1 MLIDPKRSEQAS
13 KDNLSLTENSC
24 PRKSKPWLGQ
34 RNLLLGMGGVGVL
47 LLGGSVAYGHYFV
60 QTQIAPLVENG
71 LADFIN
77 RPVKIGA
84 VQAVS
89 LHHIRFGQ
97 TEFLPTTNDPDR
109 ASLEALEIYFNPL
122 QWLLSRKLNIK
133 VTAIQPKAY
142 LEQGKTGNWLLTP
155 IDKIDPDRPI
165 LLDRLD
171 LEKAQ
176 VTVKARNAQ
185 GKFKTPVAIYL
196 DQTKI
201 EAQNQ
206 GQQIGF
212 QLQGNLGKGSQFKLN
227 GSHDRAAIATN
238 LSVQG
243 HNLVIND
250 INNLLTLP
258 IALNQGNLDSN
269 LDIQVRQERL
279 TSLQGIA
286 NLRGVTT
293 NLTVLP
299 QPLKN
304 IQGILRFKGTKIGF
318 DGLKA
323 DLGTIA
329 TQTGG
334 YVDFEKNYNLTV
346 TTKPIAIAQV
356 IKTFALPQPQ
366 IALDGSIESQIR
378 IKGVLSHPQITASI
392 QNAGKSLI
400 KVDKFNLKSIKTDL
414 ILNDS
419 HITVSQINAIP
430 KEGGS
435 VTGKGIITG
444 KVQPTGKVA
453 LKDFQFNL
461 QGSQLPIK
469 AIAPDYS
476 ANLPKFAVSGQT
488 QISGQWEKPQSVKA
502 IANLAI
508 PIANG
513 MVRTQDLTYQGGN
526 WHGEVQVSGVNL
538 ARLSLPV
545 QPRFRQGS
553 LSGDFSVQGK
563 NHDLNQLQILGQ
575 ATLAIAG
582 GIIRAKQ
589 FSLIQKQWQANLVTD
604 NLNLRRILPRF
615 ASNNITGQAL
625 LTGSLLKPLD
635 QLQGKGQITVHLPQG
650 QVQATQVSFDSQ
662 RFQAT
667 LSPQSVALN
676 SFNPKLRG
684 NLDGKIKIQGNLAKW
699 QPHNL
704 QAEGKIKLSQGLPG
718 LERPLK
724 STFQWQDDR
733 LILTEVTAKNLIA
746 RGSAIASL
754 DALFRSDLSANLIQ
768 AVDLEVGVKN
778 LALERLFQASPTKKV
793 AQTGKLDFDG
803 KIRGSLQNP
812 DIQGNLALRDLEIN
826 QIAFDPYLQ
835 GKIDKSIAKGL
846 TLELLGKNDQL
857 NLFLDPQFKPVSFSF
872 KRKEMQV
879 TGDRGAA
886 LRDREQNL
894 LFVTAQQLPLA
905 LVKEVAIQSSLITP
919 NTDSVKHLTP
929 LTGDLSGN
937 FRINLSDSS
946 ILGVKVVVDQPRYG
960 TLNGDR
966 ILGNLAY
973 SQGVLTVSNSQ
984 LSLKNQN
991 YPFQGKVSFNSHNP
1005 RFQGEIG
1012 LPESNVEDI
1021 LQTLQ
1026 IFRLDDLKRGLNFP
1040 VYSKAADLYDETNPS
1055 QALAEVGLPQS
1066 SIHKQ
1071 LSYLSE
1077 INAQLKQQRQQRAEN
1092 SPLPDLD
1099 SLRGQLSGKIA
1110 VQGEIGGKIETAFNF
1125 TGKDWR
1131 WANLQIDNL
1140 QLQGNWQNGILTLEP
1155 LRLQTGKSL
1164 FVLTGKV
1171 GEEGQI
1177 GELQLANI
1185 PLKPLASLISNP
1197 QGLDLDGSLNAT
1209 ISLGGN
1215 RRNPQAKGNLQI
1227 ENVTLNQTQLQATA
1241 GNFAYQKGRFDF
1253 AINSVLYSKTEPI
1266 ILEGSIPYVFPFAS
1280 LEPDSDRFNL
1290 SFRAKNEALS
1300 LIALAT
1306 QGELSWINGK
1316 GLVQLDI
1323 FGRIDPQTQI
1333 LRGIQGEGNVSLE
1346 NATIAAQVLPDD
1358 PLTQVNGNLHLDLNQ
1373 LDIRS
1378 FTGQLGGGNLAI
1390 AGSLPLLK
1398 PLAQTNP
1405 LTITFENSAFKLK
1418 ELYQGGLKGNIQIT
1432 GSVVEPDIGGN
1443 LDLFKGKILLG
1454 EALPNLENT
1463 GELNQ
1468 TAEFKGLNLNL
1479 GEDIRIQR
1487 SPVLDFLAT
1496 GTVTLNGNMGQLLP
1510 EGTISLKSGQINLFA
1525 SQLRLAGGNENVA
1538 QFSPHRG
1545 LDPYLNLRLVSAATE
1560 TRRNSLNINPLS
1572 SEIDE
1577 PFSANS
1583 ESLQMIRIQ
1592 ALVQGYASQLTKS
1605 IQLTSS
1611 PRRSQREI
1619 IALLGGGFVNT
1630 LGQEDGAIGLANLAG
1645 SAVLGGVQGQ
1655 IGEALGLS
1663 QFRIFPTPLINDKER
1678 TTSTQLGVAAE
1689 AGVDLSNDLSFSI
1702 QKIVNTDRP
1711 PQWGLRYRLNE
1722 NMTIRGSSNFA
1733 DDSRGIVEYEQ
1744 RF

>member
-13 KDNLSLTENSC
+13 QDNLSLTENSC

-47 LLGGSVAYGHYFV
+47 LFGGGITYGHYFV
-60 QTQIAPLVENG
+60 QTQIAPLVENR

-84 VQAVS
+84 VQGVS

-97 TEFLPTTNDPDR
+97 TEFLSTTNDRDR
-109 ASLEALEIYFNPL
+109 ASLEALEISFNPL
-122 QWLLSRKLNIK
+122 QWLLSRKLNLN

-155 IDKIDPDRPI
+155 IDKIDPNHPI
-165 LLDRLD
+165 QLDRLN

-176 VTVKARNAQ
+176 VTVRARNPQ
-185 GKFKTPVAIYL
+185 GNFKNPVSVYL
-196 DQTKI
+196 DQAKLK
-201 EAQNQ
+201 AQNQ
-206 GQQIGF
+206 GKQIGF
-212 QLQGNLGKGSQFKLN
+212 QLQGNLGKGSQFKLK
-227 GSHDRAAIATN
+227 GSHDQSAIATN

-243 HNLVIND
+243 HNLAIND

-286 NLRGVTT
+286 TLRGVTT
-293 NLTVLP
+293 NVAVLP
-299 QPLKN
+299 QPLRN

-318 DGLKA
+318 DGIKA
-323 DLGTIA
+323 DLGSIA

-334 YVDFEKNYNLTV
+334 YVDFQKNYNLTV

-356 IKTFALPQPQ
+356 IKTFALPKTQ
-366 IALDGSIESQIR
+366 IALDGNIESKIR
-378 IKGVLSHPQITASI
+378 IQGALSRPQITASI
-392 QNAGKSLI
+392 QNAGKNLI
-400 KVDKFNLKSIKTDL
+400 QVDKFNLKSIKTDL

-419 HITVSQINAIP
+419 SITVSQINAIP
-430 KEGGS
+430 QEGGS

-444 KVQPTGKVA
+444 KVQPTGKVV
-453 LKDFQFNL
+453 LKDFQFDL

-469 AIAPDYS
+469 AIAPDYH
-476 ANLPKFAVSGQT
+476 ANLPTVAVSGQT
-488 QISGQWEKPQSVKA
+488 KISGQWEKPQSVKA
-502 IANLAI
+502 IANLEI

-513 MVRTQDLTYQGGN
+513 TVRTQDLTYQSGN
-526 WHGEVQVSGVNL
+526 WQGKVQVSGVNL

-545 QPRFRQGS
+545 QPQFRQGT
-553 LSGDFSVQGK
+553 LSGDFTVQGK

-575 ATLAIAG
+575 ATLASAG
-582 GIIRAKQ
+582 GMIRAKQ
-589 FSLIQKQWQANLVTD
+589 FSFSQKQWQAHLVTD
-604 NLNLRRILPRF
+604 NLNLRRIVPRF
-615 ASNNITGQAL
+615 ASSNLTGQAL
-625 LTGSLLKPLD
+625 LTGSLEKPLD

-650 QVQATQVSFDSQ
+650 QIQATQVSFDSQ
-662 RFQAT
+662 HFQAI
-667 LSPQSVALN
+667 LSPESVALN
-676 SFNPKLRG
+676 SFSSNLRG
-684 NLDGKIKIQGNLAKW
+684 DLDGKIKIQGNLAQW

-704 QAEGKIKLSQGLPG
+704 QAQGKIKLSQGLPG
-718 LERPLK
+718 LERPLA
-724 STFQWQDDR
+724 TRFQWQDDR
-733 LILTEVTAKNLIA
+733 LILKEVTAKNLIA

-754 DALFRSDLSANLIQ
+754 DSLLDADLSANLIQ
-768 AVDLEVGVKN
+768 AVDLEVKVKN
-778 LALERLFQASPTKKV
+778 LAIARLFQAVSPQKIT
-793 AQTGKLDFDG
+793 QTGKVDFDG
-803 KIRGSLQNP
+803 KVRGSLKNP
-812 DIQGNLALRDLEIN
+812 DIQGNLALQDLTIN

-846 TLELLGKNDQL
+846 TLELRGKNDQL
-857 NLFLDPQFKPVSFSF
+857 NLSLDPQFKPVSFNF
-872 KRKEMQV
+872 QRKEMQV
-879 TGDRGAA
+879 TG
-886 LRDREQNL
+886 DREQNL
-894 LFVTAQQLPLA
+894 LFVTAQQFPLA
-905 LVKEVAIQSSLITP
+905 LVKEIAIQSSLVTA
-919 NTDSVKHLTP
+919 NTDSIKHLTP

-937 FRINLSDSS
+937 FKVNLSDSS
-946 ILGVKVVVDQPRYG
+946 ILGVKVVIDNPHYG
-960 TLNGDR
+960 TLGGDR

-991 YPFQGKVSFNSHNP
+991 YPFQGKVSFNGQNP
-1005 RFQGEIG
+1005 RFQGELA
-1012 LPESNVEDI
+1012 LPESNVEEI

-1026 IFRLDDLKRGLNFP
+1026 IFRLDDLKRGLNLP
-1040 VYSKAADLYDETNPS
+1040 VYQKAADLYGTKTKENE
-1055 QALAEVGLPQS
+1055 ALAEVGLPQS
-1066 SIHKQ
+1066 SIHRQ

-1099 SLRGQLSGKIA
+1099 SLRGQVAGKIA
-1110 VQGEIGGKIETAFNF
+1110 FQGEIGGKIETAFNF
-1125 TGKDWR
+1125 IGKDWR
-1131 WANLQIDNL
+1131 WANLQIENL

-1171 GEEGQI
+1171 GEESQI

-1185 PLKPLASLISNP
+1185 PLKPLASLITSL

-1209 ISLGGN
+1209 ISLAGN
-1215 RRNPQAKGNLQI
+1215 RSDPQAKGNLQI
-1227 ENVTLNQTQLQATA
+1227 ENVTVNQTQLQATA
-1241 GNFAYQKGRFDF
+1241 GNFAYQEGRFNF
-1253 AINSVLYSKTEPI
+1253 AINSILQQKTEPL

-1290 SFRAKNEALS
+1290 SFKAKNEALS

-1306 QGELSWINGK
+1306 KGELRWLNGK
-1316 GLVQLDI
+1316 GLVQLDV

-1333 LRGIQGEGNVSLE
+1333 LRGIQGEGNISLE
-1346 NATIAAQVLPDD
+1346 NATIAAQILPDA

-1373 LDIRS
+1373 LDVAW
-1378 FTGQLGGGNLAI
+1378 TGQLGGGNLAI
-1390 AGSLPLLK
+1390 AGSLPLFK
-1398 PLAQTNP
+1398 AIAQANP

-1418 ELYQGGLKGNIQIT
+1418 ELYQGGIKGNIQIT

-1443 LDLFKGKILLG
+1443 LNLFKGKILLG
-1454 EALPNLENT
+1454 EALPNLEQT
-1463 GELNQ
+1463 GEINH

-1496 GTVTLNGNMGQLLP
+1496 GTVTLNGNTGQLLP

-1525 SQLRLAGGNENVA
+1525 SQLRLAGGNENIA

-1560 TRRNSLNINPLS
+1560 TNRNSLNASPLS
-1572 SEIDE
+1572 SEINE

-1592 ALVQGYASQLTKS
+1592 ALVQGYASQLTQS
-1605 IQLTSS
+1605 IQLSSS

-1630 LGQEDGAIGLANLAG
+1630 LGQEDSAIGLVNLAG

-1678 TTSTQLGVAAE
+1678 TTSNQLGVAAE
-1689 AGVDLSNDLSFSI
+1689 AGVDLSNDLSVSI

-1722 NMTIRGSSNFA
+1722 NTTIRGSSNFA

>member
-1 MLIDPKRSEQAS
+1 MLIDPSKSEQPS
-13 KDNLSLTENSC
+13 QDNLSLTENSC
-24 PRKSKPWLGQ
+24 SQKSKPWLGR
-34 RNLLLGMGGVGVL
+34 RNFFWGMGGVGL
-47 LLGGSVAYGHYFV
+47 MLLGGSIAYGHYFV
-60 QTQIAPLVENG
+60 QTQIAPLVENRLG
-71 LADFIN
+71 DLIN

-84 VQAVS
+84 VQGVS

-97 TEFLPTTNDPDR
+97 TEFLPTTNDRDR
-109 ASLEALEIYFNPL
+109 ASLDALEISFNPL
-122 QWLLSRKLNIK
+122 QWLLSRKLNLS

-142 LEQGKTGNWLLTP
+142 LEQGKTGNWLPTP
-155 IDKIDPDRPI
+155 IDKIDPNHPI
-165 LLDRLD
+165 QLDRLN

-176 VTVKARNAQ
+176 VTVRARNIQ
-185 GKFKTPVAIYL
+185 GNFKNPVSVYL
-196 DQTKI
+196 DHAKI
-201 EAQNQ
+201 QAQND

-212 QLQGNLGKGSQFKLN
+212 QLQGNLGKGSQFKLK
-227 GSHDRAAIATN
+227 GSHDQAAIATN

-243 HNLVIND
+243 HNLAIND

-286 NLRGVTT
+286 TLRGVTT
-293 NLTVLP
+293 NVAVLP
-299 QPLKN
+299 QPLRN

-323 DLGTIA
+323 DLGSIA

-334 YVDFEKNYNLTV
+334 YVDFQKNYNLTV

-356 IKTFALPQPQ
+356 IKTFALPKPQ
-366 IALDGSIESQIR
+366 IALDGNIESKIR
-378 IKGVLSHPQITASI
+378 IQGALSRPQITASI
-392 QNAGKSLI
+392 QNAGKNLI
-400 KVDKFNLKSIKTDL
+400 QVEKFNLKSIKTDL

-419 HITVSQINAIP
+419 SITVSQINAIP
-430 KEGGS
+430 QEGGS

-453 LKDFQFNL
+453 LKDFQFDL
-461 QGSQLPIK
+461 QSSQLPIK
-469 AIAPDYS
+469 AIAPDYH
-476 ANLPKFAVSGQT
+476 ANLPKFAVSGQS
-488 QISGQWEKPQSVKA
+488 QISGQWGQAQSVKA
-502 IANLAI
+502 IANLVI

-513 MVRTQDLTYQGGN
+513 TVRTQDLTYQSGN
-526 WHGEVQVSGVNL
+526 WRGEVQVSGVNL

-545 QPRFRQGS
+545 QPQFRQGS
-553 LSGDFSVQGK
+553 LSGDFTVQGK

-575 ATLAIAG
+575 ATLASAG

-589 FSLIQKQWQANLVTD
+589 FVLSQKQWQAHLVTD
-604 NLNLRRILPRF
+604 NLNLRRIVPRF
-615 ASNNITGQAL
+615 ASSSLTGQAR

-650 QVQATQVSFDSQ
+650 QIRATQVSFDSQ
-662 RFQAT
+662 HFQAT

-684 NLDGKIKIQGNLAKW
+684 NLDGKIKIKGNLAQW

-704 QAEGKIKLSQGLPG
+704 QAQGNISLSQGLPL

-724 STFQWQDDR
+724 TSFQWQNDR
-733 LILTEVTAKNLIA
+733 LILEQVTAKNLTA
-746 RGSAIASL
+746 KGVAIASL
-754 DALFRSDLSANLIQ
+754 DALFRSDLSENLIQ
-768 AVDLEVGVKN
+768 AIDLEVGVKN
-778 LALERLFQASPTKKV
+778 LALERLFQASSTKKV
-793 AQTGKLDFDG
+793 AQTGRVDFEG
-803 KIRGSLQNP
+803 KIRGSLKNP
-812 DIQGNLALRDLEIN
+812 DIQGNLALQDLTIN
-826 QIAFDPYLQ
+826 QIAFDSYLQ
-835 GKIDKSIAKGL
+835 GKIDKTVAKGL

-857 NLFLDPQFKPVSFSF
+857 NLSLDPQFKPVSFNF
-872 KRKEMQV
+872 QRKEMQV
-879 TGDRGAA
+879 TG
-886 LRDREQNL
+886 DREQNL
-894 LFVTAQQLPLA
+894 LFVTAQQFPLA
-905 LVKEVAIQSSLITP
+905 LVKEVAIQSSLITA
-919 NTDSVKHLTP
+919 NTDSVKHLTN

-946 ILGVKVVVDQPRYG
+946 VLGVKVVIDKPRYG

-966 ILGNLAY
+966 LFGSLAY
-973 SQGVLTVSNSQ
+973 SQGVLTVSSSQ

-991 YPFQGKVSFNSHNP
+991 YPFQGKVSFNSQKP
-1005 RFQGEIG
+1005 RFQGEIA
-1012 LPESNVEDI
+1012 LPESNIEEI

-1026 IFRLDDLKRGLNFP
+1026 IFRLDDLKRGLKLP
-1040 VYSKAADLYDETNPS
+1040 VYSKATDLYDKMNPT

-1077 INAQLKQQRQQRAEN
+1077 INAQLKQQRQKRAEN

-1110 VQGEIGGKIETAFNF
+1110 VQGEIGGNIETAFNF
-1125 TGKDWR
+1125 LGKDWR

-1171 GEEGQI
+1171 GEKSQI

-1185 PLKPLASLISNP
+1185 PLKPLASLITNP
-1197 QGLDLDGSLNAT
+1197 QGLDLEGSLNAT
-1209 ISLGGN
+1209 ISLAGN
-1215 RRNPQAKGNLQI
+1215 RSNPQAKGNLQI
-1227 ENVTLNQTQLQATA
+1227 ENVTVNQTQLQATA
-1241 GNFAYQKGRFDF
+1241 GNFAYKEGRFNF
-1253 AINSVLYSKTEPI
+1253 AINSILQQKTEPL

-1280 LEPDSDRFNL
+1280 LKPDSDRFNL
-1290 SFRAKNEALS
+1290 SFKAKNEALS

-1306 QGELSWINGK
+1306 KGELRWLNGK
-1316 GLVQLDI
+1316 GLVQLDV

-1333 LRGIQGEGNVSLE
+1333 LRGIQGEGNISLE
-1346 NATIAAQVLPDD
+1346 NATIAAQILPDA

-1373 LDIRS
+1373 LDVS
-1378 FTGQLGGGNLAI
+1378 WTGQLDGGNLAI
-1390 AGSLPLLK
+1390 VGSLPLFK
-1398 PLAQTNP
+1398 VIAQANP

-1418 ELYQGGLKGNIQIT
+1418 ELYQGGIKGNIQIT

-1454 EALPNLENT
+1454 EALPNLEHT
-1463 GELNQ
+1463 GEINH

-1496 GTVTLNGNMGQLLP
+1496 GTVTLNGNTGQLLP

-1525 SQLRLAGGNENVA
+1525 SQLRLAGGNENIA

-1560 TRRNSLNINPLS
+1560 TNRNSLNASPLS
-1572 SEIDE
+1572 SEINE

-1605 IQLTSS
+1605 IQLSSS

-1630 LGQEDGAIGLANLAG
+1630 LGQEDSAIGLANLAG

-1655 IGEALGLS
+1655 IGETLGLS

-1678 TTSTQLGVAAE
+1678 TTSNQLGVAAE
-1689 AGVDLSNDLSFSI
+1689 AGVDLSNDLSVSI

-1722 NMTIRGSSNFA
+1722 NTTIRGSSNFA

>member
-1 MLIDPKRSEQAS
+1 MLIDPKKSEQPS
-13 KDNLSLTENSC
+13 KDNLSLTENSLLQQ
-24 PRKSKPWLGQ
+24 SKPWLGR
-34 RNLLLGMGGVGVL
+34 RNFFWGMGGVGLL
-47 LLGGSVAYGHYFV
+47 LLGGSIAYGHYFV
-60 QTQIAPLVENG
+60 QTQIAPLVENRLG
-71 LADFIN
+71 DLIN

-97 TEFLPTTNDPDR
+97 TEFLPTTNDRDR
-109 ASLEALEIYFNPL
+109 ASLKALEISFNPL
-122 QWLLSRKLNIK
+122 QWLLSRKLNLN

-142 LEQGKTGNWLLTP
+142 LEQGKTGNWLPTP
-155 IDKIDPDRPI
+155 IDKIDPNHPI
-165 LLDRLD
+165 QLDRLN

-176 VTVKARNAQ
+176 VTVRARNPQ
-185 GKFKTPVAIYL
+185 GNFKNPVSVYL
-196 DQTKI
+196 DHAKI
-201 EAQNQ
+201 QAQNQ

-212 QLQGNLGKGSQFKLN
+212 QLQGNLGKGSQFKLK
-227 GSHDRAAIATN
+227 GSHDPTAIATN

-243 HNLVIND
+243 HNLAIND

-269 LDIQVRQERL
+269 LDIQVRQQRL

-293 NLTVLP
+293 SLAVLP
-299 QPLKN
+299 QPLRN
-304 IQGILRFKGTKIGF
+304 IGGILRFKGTKIDF
-318 DGLKA
+318 DGIKA
-323 DLGTIA
+323 DLGAITSE
-329 TQTGG
+329 TGG
-334 YVDFEKNYNLTV
+334 YVDFRKNYNLTV

-356 IKTFALPQPQ
+356 IKTFALPKPQ
-366 IALDGSIESQIR
+366 IALDGSIESKIR
-378 IKGVLSHPQITASI
+378 IQGALSHPQITASI
-392 QNAGKSLI
+392 QNAGKNLI
-400 KVDKFNLKSIKTDL
+400 QVDKFNLKSIKTDL

-419 HITVSQINAIP
+419 NITVAQINAIP
-430 KEGGS
+430 TEGGS
-435 VTGKGIITG
+435 ITGKGIIAG

-453 LKDFQFNL
+453 LKDFQFEL

-469 AIAPDYS
+469 AIAPDYQ

-488 QISGQWEKPQSVKA
+488 KISGQWEKPQSVKA
-502 IANLAI
+502 IANLEI

-513 MVRTQDLTYQGGN
+513 TIRTQNLTYQNGN
-526 WHGEVQVSGVNL
+526 WQGKVQVSGVNL

-545 QPRFRQGS
+545 QPQLRQGS
-553 LSGDFSVQGK
+553 LSGDFTVQGK
-563 NHDLNQLQILGQ
+563 NHDFNQLQILGQ
-575 ATLAIAG
+575 ATLASAG

-589 FSLIQKQWQANLVTD
+589 FSLMQKQWQANLVTD
-604 NLNLRRILPRF
+604 HLNLRRILPRF
-615 ASNNITGQAL
+615 ASSSLTGQAL
-625 LTGSLLKPLD
+625 LTGSLEKPLD

-650 QVQATQVSFDSQ
+650 QIRATQVSFDSQ
-662 RFQAT
+662 GFQAI

-676 SFNPKLRG
+676 SFNSNLQG
-684 NLDGKIKIQGNLAKW
+684 NLDGKIKIQGNLAQW

-704 QAEGKIKLSQGLPG
+704 QAEGNIQLSQGLPG
-718 LERPLK
+718 LERPL
-724 STFQWQDDR
+724 STRFQWQDDR
-733 LILTEVTAKNLIA
+733 LILAEVTAKNLIA

-754 DALFRSDLSANLIQ
+754 DSLLDSDLSANLIQ
-768 AVDLEVGVKN
+768 AVDLEVKVKN
-778 LALERLFQASPTKKV
+778 LALARLFQAVSPQKIT
-793 AQTGKLDFDG
+793 QTGKVNFDG
-803 KIRGSLQNP
+803 KVRGSLKNP
-812 DIQGNLALRDLEIN
+812 DIQGNLALQDLTIN

-835 GKIDKSIAKGL
+835 GKIDKTVAKGL
-846 TLELLGKNDQL
+846 TLELLGKNDHL
-857 NLFLDPQFKPVSFSF
+857 NLSLDPQFKPVSFNF
-872 KRKEMQV
+872 QRKEMRV

-894 LFVTAQQLPLA
+894 LFVTAQQFPLA
-905 LVKEVAIQSSLITP
+905 LVKEVAIQSSLVTA

-937 FRINLSDSS
+937 FRVNLSDSS
-946 ILGVKVVVDQPRYG
+946 ILGVKVVIDKPRYG
-960 TLNGDR
+960 TLSGDR
-966 ILGNLAY
+966 LFGSLAY
-973 SQGVLTVSNSQ
+973 NQGVLTVSNSQ

-991 YPFQGKVSFNSHNP
+991 YPFQGKVSFNGQNP

-1012 LPESNVEDI
+1012 LPESNIEEI

-1026 IFRLDDLKRGLNFP
+1026 IFRLDDLERGLKLP
-1040 VYSKAADLYDETNPS
+1040 VYSKAADLYDKMNPT
-1055 QALAEVGLPQS
+1055 QALAEAGLSQS

-1077 INAQLKQQRQQRAEN
+1077 INAQLKEQRQQRAEN

-1171 GEEGQI
+1171 GEKSQI

-1185 PLKPLASLISNP
+1185 PLKPLASLITNP
-1197 QGLDLDGSLNAT
+1197 QGLNLDGSLNAA
-1209 ISLGGN
+1209 IFLAGN
-1215 RRNPQAKGNLQI
+1215 RSNPQAKGNLQI
-1227 ENVTLNQTQLQATA
+1227 ENVTVNQTQLQATA

-1253 AINSVLYSKTEPI
+1253 AINSILYSQTEPL
-1266 ILEGSIPYVFPFAS
+1266 ILEGSIPYVFPFAT
-1280 LEPDSDRFNL
+1280 LKPDSDRFNL
-1290 SFRAKNEALS
+1290 SFRAKNEALR

-1306 QGELSWINGK
+1306 KGELRWLNGK
-1316 GLVQLDI
+1316 GLVQLDV

-1333 LRGIQGEGNVSLE
+1333 LRAIQGEGNISLE
-1346 NATIAAQVLPDD
+1346 NATIAAQILPSA
-1358 PLTQVNGNLHLDLNQ
+1358 PLTQVNGDLHLDLNQ
-1373 LDIRS
+1373 LDVAW
-1378 FTGQLGGGNLAI
+1378 TGQLGGGNLAI
-1390 AGSLPLLK
+1390 AGSLPLFK
-1398 PLAQTNP
+1398 PIAQANP

-1418 ELYQGGLKGNIQIT
+1418 ELYQGGIKGNIQIT

-1454 EALPNLENT
+1454 ETLPTSENT
-1463 GELNQ
+1463 GEINQ

-1496 GTVTLNGNMGQLLP
+1496 GTVTLNGNTGQLLP

-1538 QFSPHRG
+1538 QFTPHRG

-1560 TRRNSLNINPLS
+1560 TNRNSLNASPLF
-1572 SEIDE
+1572 SEINE
-1577 PFSANS
+1577 PFLANS

-1592 ALVQGYASQLTKS
+1592 ALVQGYASQLTQS
-1605 IQLTSS
+1605 IQLSSS

-1630 LGQEDGAIGLANLAG
+1630 LGQEDSAIGLVNLAG

-1678 TTSTQLGVAAE
+1678 TTSNQLGVAAE
-1689 AGVDLSNDLSFSI
+1689 AGVDLSNDLSVSI

-1722 NMTIRGSSNFA
+1722 NTTIRGSSNFA
-1733 DDSRGIVEYEQ
+1733 DDNRGIVEYEQ

>member
-1 MLIDPKRSEQAS
+1 MLIDPQKSEQPS
-13 KDNLSLTENSC
+13 KNHPVLTENSC
-24 PRKSKPWLGQ
+24 SPKSQSWLGR
-34 RNLLLGMGGVGVL
+34 RNLFWGMGGVGLL
-47 LLGGSVAYGHYFV
+47 LLGGSIAYGHYFV
-60 QTQIAPLVENG
+60 QTQIAPLVENRLG
-71 LADFIN
+71 DLIN

-89 LHHIRFGQ
+89 FHHIRFGQ
-97 TEFLPTTNDPDR
+97 TEFLPTSNDRDR
-109 ASLEALEIYFNPL
+109 ASLEALEISFNPL
-122 QWLLSRKLNIK
+122 QWLVSRKLNLN

-155 IDKIDPDRPI
+155 IDKIDPSHPI
-165 LLDRLD
+165 QLDRLN

-176 VTVKARNAQ
+176 LTVRARNPQ
-185 GKFKTPVAIYL
+185 GNFQNPVSVYL
-196 DQTKI
+196 DHAKI
-201 EAQNQ
+201 QAQNQ

-212 QLQGNLGKGSQFKLN
+212 QLQGNLGKGSQFKLK
-227 GSHDRAAIATN
+227 GSHDLAAIATN

-243 HNLVIND
+243 HNLAIND

-269 LDIQVRQERL
+269 LNIQVRQERL

-293 NLTVLP
+293 NLAVLP
-299 QPLKN
+299 QPLRN

-318 DGLKA
+318 DGIKA
-323 DLGTIA
+323 DLGAIA
-329 TQTGG
+329 TETGG
-334 YVDFEKNYNLTV
+334 YVDFQKNYNLTV
-346 TTKPIAIAQV
+346 NTKPIAIAKV
-356 IKTFALPQPQ
+356 IQTFALPKPQ
-366 IALDGSIESQIR
+366 IALNGNIESKIR
-378 IKGVLSHPQITASI
+378 IKGALSHPQITASI
-392 QNAGKSLI
+392 QNAGKNLI
-400 KVDKFNLKSIKTDL
+400 QIDKFNLKSIKTDL
-414 ILNDS
+414 ILNDTS
-419 HITVSQINAIP
+419 ITVSQIKAIP
-430 KEGGS
+430 QQGGN
-435 VTGKGIITG
+435 VTGQGLITG

-469 AIAPDYS
+469 AIAPDYQ
-476 ANLPKFAVSGQT
+476 ANLPTFAVSGQT
-488 QISGQWEKPQSVKA
+488 KISGQWGQAQSVKA

-513 MVRTQDLTYQGGN
+513 TVRTQDLTYQSGN
-526 WHGEVQVSGVNL
+526 WRGEVQVSGVNL
-538 ARLSLPV
+538 ASLSLPI

-553 LSGDFSVQGK
+553 LSGDFTVQGK
-563 NHDLNQLQILGQ
+563 NHDLSQLQILGQ
-575 ATLAIAG
+575 ATLASAG

-589 FSLIQKQWQANLVTD
+589 FSLIQKQWQANVITD
-604 NLNLRRILPRF
+604 HLNLRRILPRF
-615 ASNNITGQAL
+615 ASANITGQAR

-650 QVQATQVSFDSQ
+650 KIRATQVSFDSQ
-662 RFQAT
+662 HFQAI
-667 LSPQSVALN
+667 LSPESVALN
-676 SFNPKLRG
+676 SFSSNLRG
-684 NLDGKIKIQGNLAKW
+684 NLDGKIKIQGNLTRW

-704 QAEGKIKLSQGLPG
+704 QAKGSINLSQGLPL
-718 LERPLK
+718 LERPL
-724 STFQWQDDR
+724 TTRFQWQDDR
-733 LILTEVTAKNLIA
+733 LILEQVTAKNLTA
-746 RGSAIASL
+746 QGVAIASL
-754 DALFRSDLSANLIQ
+754 DSLLDADLSANLIQ
-768 AVDLEVGVKN
+768 AVDLEVKVKN
-778 LALERLFQASPTKKV
+778 LAIARLFQAVSPQKIT
-793 AQTGKLDFDG
+793 QTGKVDFDG
-803 KIRGSLQNP
+803 KIQGSLQNP
-812 DIQGNLALRDLEIN
+812 DIQGNLALRNLAIN

-835 GKIDKSIAKGL
+835 GKIDKTATKGL
-846 TLELLGKNDQL
+846 NVELLGENDQF
-857 NLFLDPQFKPVSFSF
+857 NLSLDPQFKPVSFNF
-872 KRKEMQV
+872 QRKKMQV
-879 TGDRGAA
+879 TGDRQ
-886 LRDREQNL
+886 QNL
-894 LFVTAQQLPLA
+894 LFVTAQQVPLT
-905 LVKEVAIQSSLITP
+905 LIKDVAIRSSFLTASSDP
-919 NTDSVKHLTP
+919 VKNLTK

-937 FRINLSDSS
+937 FRINLADSS
-946 ILGVKVVVDQPRYG
+946 ILGVKVVIDKPRYG
-960 TLNGDR
+960 TLSGDR
-966 ILGNLAY
+966 LLGNLDY
-973 SQGVLTVSNSQ
+973 NRGVLTVSNSQ

-991 YPFQGKVSFNSHNP
+991 YPFQGKVSFNGQNP
-1005 RFQGEIG
+1005 RFQGEIA
-1012 LPESNVEDI
+1012 LPKSNIEEI

-1026 IFRLDDLKRGLNFP
+1026 IFRLDDLKRGLNLP
-1040 VYSKAADLYDETNPS
+1040 VYNKAADLYDKTNPT
-1055 QALAEVGLPQS
+1055 QTLAEVGLSQS
-1066 SIHKQ
+1066 SIHTQ

-1092 SPLPDLD
+1092 SPIPDLD
-1099 SLRGQLSGKIA
+1099 SLRGQVAGKIA
-1110 VQGEIGGKIETAFNF
+1110 VQGEMGGKIETAFNF

-1155 LRLQTGKSL
+1155 LRLETGKSL

-1171 GEEGQI
+1171 GEESQI

-1185 PLKPLASLISNP
+1185 PLKPLTSLITNP
-1197 QGLDLDGSLNAT
+1197 QGLELDGLLNAT
-1209 ISLGGN
+1209 ISLAGN
-1215 RRNPQAKGNLQI
+1215 RSNPQAKGNLQI

-1241 GNFAYQKGRFDF
+1241 GNFAYQEGRFDF
-1253 AINSVLYSKTEPI
+1253 AINSILQQKTEPL

-1280 LEPDSDRFNL
+1280 VQPDSDRFNL
-1290 SFRAKNEALS
+1290 SFKAKNEALR

-1306 QGELSWINGK
+1306 KGELRWINGK
-1316 GLVQLDI
+1316 GLVQLDV

-1346 NATIAAQVLPDD
+1346 NATIAAQVLPNA

-1373 LDIRS
+1373 LDVS
-1378 FTGQLGGGNLAI
+1378 WTGQLDGGNVAI
-1390 AGSLPLLK
+1390 AGSLPLFK
-1398 PLAQTNP
+1398 PLTQTNP

-1418 ELYQGGLKGNIQIT
+1418 ELYQGGIKGNIQIT
-1432 GSVVEPDIGGN
+1432 GSVVEPDISGN

-1454 EALPNLENT
+1454 EALPTSENT
-1463 GELNQ
+1463 GELNH

-1496 GTVTLNGNMGQLLP
+1496 GTVTLNGNTGQLLP

-1525 SQLRLAGGNENVA
+1525 SQLRLGGGNENVA

-1560 TRRNSLNINPLS
+1560 TRRNSLNASPLS
-1572 SEIDE
+1572 SEINE

-1605 IQLTSS
+1605 IQLSSS

-1630 LGQEDGAIGLANLAG
+1630 LGQEDSAIGLANLAG

-1663 QFRIFPTPLINDKER
+1663 QFRIFPTPLINDQER
-1678 TTSTQLGVAAE
+1678 TTSNQLGVAAE

-1722 NMTIRGSSNFA
+1722 NTTIRGSSNFA

>member
-1 MLIDPKRSEQAS
+1 MLIDPQKSEQPLQ
-13 KDNLSLTENSC
+13 DNLSLTENPCSQ
-24 PRKSKPWLGQ
+24 KSKFWLGR
-34 RNLLLGMGGVGVL
+34 RNLFWGMGGVGL
-47 LLGGSVAYGHYFV
+47 LVLGGSIAYGHYFV
-60 QTQIAPLVENG
+60 QTQIAPLVEKG
-71 LADFIN
+71 LGDFIN
-77 RPVKIGA
+77 RPVKMGA
-84 VQAVS
+84 VQGVS
-89 LHHIRFGQ
+89 LYHIRFGQ
-97 TEFLPTTNDPDR
+97 TEFLPTTNDRDR
-109 ASLEALEIYFNPL
+109 VSLEALEVYFNPL
-122 QWLLSRKLNIK
+122 QWLLSQKLNIK
-133 VTAIQPKAY
+133 VTAIRPQVY

-155 IDKIDPDRPI
+155 IDKIDPNFPI
-165 LLDRLD
+165 QIDRLN

-176 VTVKARNAQ
+176 VTVKARNAK
-185 GKFKTPVAIYL
+185 GNFKTSVAVYL
-196 DQTKI
+196 DQAKI
-201 EAQNQ
+201 ESQNQ

-212 QLQGNLGKGSQFKLN
+212 QLQGNLGKSSQFKLN
-227 GSHDRAAIATN
+227 GFHDLAAIATN
-238 LSVQG
+238 LSIRG
-243 HNLVIND
+243 NNLGVNE
-250 INNLLTLP
+250 INNLIPLP

-286 NLRGVTT
+286 TLRGLTT
-293 NLTVLP
+293 NVAVLP
-299 QPLKN
+299 QPLRN

-323 DLGTIA
+323 DLGSIA

-334 YVDFEKNYNLTV
+334 YVDFQKNYNLTV

-356 IKTFALPQPQ
+356 IKTFALPKTQ
-366 IALDGSIESQIR
+366 IALDGNIESKIR
-378 IKGVLSHPQITASI
+378 IQGALSRPQITASI
-392 QNAGKSLI
+392 QNAGKNLI
-400 KVDKFNLKSIKTDL
+400 QVDKFNLKSIKTDL

-419 HITVSQINAIP
+419 SITVSQINAIP
-430 KEGGS
+430 QEGGS

-453 LKDFQFNL
+453 LKDFQFDL

-469 AIAPDYS
+469 AITPDYH
-476 ANLPKFAVSGQT
+476 ANLPTFAVSGQT
-488 QISGQWEKPQSVKA
+488 QISGQWGQTQSVKA
-502 IANLAI
+502 IANLVI

-513 MVRTQDLTYQGGN
+513 TVRTQDLTYQSGN
-526 WHGEVQVSGVNL
+526 WQGKVQVSGVNL
-538 ARLSLPV
+538 ASLSLPI
-545 QPRFRQGS
+545 QPRFRQGT
-553 LSGDFSVQGK
+553 LSGDFAVQGK

-575 ATLAIAG
+575 ATLASAG

-604 NLNLRRILPRF
+604 NLNLRRIVPRF
-615 ASNNITGQAL
+615 ASSSLTGQAL

-650 QVQATQVSFDSQ
+650 QIRATQVSFDSQ
-662 RFQAT
+662 HFQAI
-667 LSPQSVALN
+667 LSPESVALN
-676 SFNPKLRG
+676 SFSSNLRG
-684 NLDGKIKIQGNLAKW
+684 DLDGKIKIQGNLAQW

-704 QAEGKIKLSQGLPG
+704 QAQGKIKLSQGLPG
-718 LERPLK
+718 LERPL
-724 STFQWQDDR
+724 STRFQWKDDR
-733 LILTEVTAKNLIA
+733 LNLAEVTAKNLIA

-754 DALFRSDLSANLIQ
+754 DSLFRSDLSANLIQ
-768 AVDLEVGVKN
+768 AVDLEVNVKN
-778 LALERLFQASPTKKV
+778 LALERLFQPDPTKKV

-803 KIRGSLQNP
+803 KIQGSLQNP

-835 GKIDKSIAKGL
+835 GKIDKTVAKGL

-857 NLFLDPQFKPVSFSF
+857 NLSLDPQFKPISFSF

-879 TGDRGAA
+879 TGDRQ
-886 LRDREQNL
+886 QNI
-894 LFVTAQQLPLA
+894 LFVTAQQVPLA
-905 LVKEVAIQSSLITP
+905 LVKEVAIQSSLITV

-937 FRINLSDSS
+937 FRINLSNSS
-946 ILGVKVVVDQPRYG
+946 ILGVKVVIDQPRYG

-984 LSLKNQN
+984 LSLKNQI
-991 YPFQGKVSFNSHNP
+991 YPFQGKVSFNSQNP
-1005 RFQGEIG
+1005 RFQGELA
-1012 LPESNVEDI
+1012 LPTSNIEEI

-1026 IFRLDDLKRGLNFP
+1026 IFRLDDLKRGLNLP
-1040 VYSKAADLYDETNPS
+1040 VYQKAADLYDKIDQTKI
-1055 QALAEVGLPQS
+1055 LAEVGLPES
-1066 SIHKQ
+1066 SIHTQ

-1099 SLRGQLSGKIA
+1099 SLRGQLAGKIA

-1125 TGKDWR
+1125 IGKDWR

-1155 LRLQTGKSL
+1155 LRLETGKSL

-1171 GEEGQI
+1171 GEESQV

-1185 PLKPLASLISNP
+1185 PLKPLKNLITNP

-1209 ISLGGN
+1209 ISLAGN

-1227 ENVTLNQTQLQATA
+1227 ENVTLNQTQLQATK
-1241 GNFAYQKGRFDF
+1241 GNFAYQGGRFDF
-1253 AINSVLYSKTEPI
+1253 AINSILYSKTEPL
-1266 ILEGSIPYVFPFAS
+1266 ILEGSIPYVFPFAVVQ
-1280 LEPDSDRFNL
+1280 PDSDRFKL

-1306 QGELSWINGK
+1306 KGELRWLNGK
-1316 GLVQLDI
+1316 GLVQLDV

-1333 LRGIQGEGNVSLE
+1333 LRGIQGEGNISLE
-1346 NATIAAQVLPDD
+1346 NATIAAQILPYA

-1373 LDIRS
+1373 LDVS
-1378 FTGQLGGGNLAI
+1378 WTGQLDGGNLAI

-1398 PLAQTNP
+1398 PIPQTNP

-1418 ELYQGGLKGNIQIT
+1418 ELYQGGIKGNIQIT

-1454 EALPNLENT
+1454 EALLTNENT
-1463 GELNQ
+1463 GELNH

-1496 GTVTLNGNMGQLLP
+1496 GTVTLNGNTGQLLP

-1538 QFSPHRG
+1538 QFTPHRG

-1592 ALVQGYASQLTKS
+1592 ALVQGYASQLSKS
-1605 IQLTSS
+1605 IQLSSS

-1630 LGQEDGAIGLANLAG
+1630 LGQEDSAIGLANLAG

-1678 TTSTQLGVAAE
+1678 TTSNQLGVAAE
-1689 AGVDLSNDLSFSI
+1689 AGVDLSNNLSVSI

-1722 NMTIRGSSNFA
+1722 NTTIRGSSNFA

>member
-1 MLIDPKRSEQAS
+1 MLIDPSKSEQPLQ
-13 KDNLSLTENSC
+13 DNLSLTENSC
-24 PRKSKPWLGQ
+24 PQKSKPWLGR
-34 RNLLLGMGGVGVL
+34 RNFFWGMGGVGLL
-47 LLGGSVAYGHYFV
+47 LLGGSIAYGHYFV
-60 QTQIAPLVENG
+60 QTQIAPLVENR
-71 LADFIN
+71 LEDLIN
-77 RPVKIGA
+77 RPVKMGA
-84 VQAVS
+84 VQAIS

-97 TEFLPTTNDPDR
+97 TEFLPTTNDRDR
-109 ASLEALEIYFNPL
+109 ASLDALEISFNPL
-122 QWLLSRKLNIK
+122 QWLLSRKLNLN

-142 LEQGKTGNWLLTP
+142 LEQGKTGNWLITP
-155 IDKIDPDRPI
+155 IDKIDPSHPI
-165 LLDRLD
+165 QLDRLN

-176 VTVKARNAQ
+176 VTVRARNTQ
-185 GKFKTPVAIYL
+185 GNFKNPVSVYL
-196 DQTKI
+196 DHAKI
-201 EAQNQ
+201 QAQNQ

-212 QLQGNLGKGSQFKLN
+212 QLQGNLGKGSQFKLK
-227 GSHDRAAIATN
+227 GSHDPTAIATN

-243 HNLVIND
+243 HNLAIND

-286 NLRGVTT
+286 TLRGLTT
-293 NLTVLP
+293 NVAVLP
-299 QPLKN
+299 QPLRN

-323 DLGTIA
+323 DLGSIA

-334 YVDFEKNYNLTV
+334 YVDFQKNYNLTV

-356 IKTFALPQPQ
+356 IKTFALPKTQ
-366 IALDGSIESQIR
+366 IALDGNIESKIR
-378 IKGVLSHPQITASI
+378 IQGALSRPQITASI
-392 QNAGKSLI
+392 QNAGKNLI
-400 KVDKFNLKSIKTDL
+400 QVDKFNLKSIKTDL

-419 HITVSQINAIP
+419 SITVSQINAIP
-430 KEGGS
+430 QEGGS

-453 LKDFQFNL
+453 LKDFQFDL

-469 AIAPDYS
+469 AIAPDYH
-476 ANLPKFAVSGQT
+476 ANLPTVAVSGQT

-526 WHGEVQVSGVNL
+526 WRGEVQISGVNL

-553 LSGDFSVQGK
+553 LSGNFTVQGK

-575 ATLAIAG
+575 ATLASAG
-582 GIIRAKQ
+582 GMIRAKQ

-604 NLNLRRILPRF
+604 NLNLRRIVPRF
-615 ASNNITGQAL
+615 ASSSLTGQAL

-650 QVQATQVSFDSQ
+650 QIRATQVSFDSQ
-662 RFQAT
+662 HFQAI
-667 LSPQSVALN
+667 LSPESVALN
-676 SFNPKLRG
+676 SFSSNLRG
-684 NLDGKIKIQGNLAKW
+684 DLDGKIKIQGNLAQW

-704 QAEGKIKLSQGLPG
+704 QAQGKIKLSQGLPG
-718 LERPLK
+718 LERPL
-724 STFQWQDDR
+724 STRFQWKDDR
-733 LILTEVTAKNLIA
+733 LNLAEVTAKNLIA

-754 DALFRSDLSANLIQ
+754 DSLLDADLSANLIQ
-768 AVDLEVGVKN
+768 AVDLEVKVKN
-778 LALERLFQASPTKKV
+778 LAIARLFQAVSRQKIT
-793 AQTGKLDFDG
+793 QTGKIDFEG
-803 KIRGSLQNP
+803 KIRGSLKNP
-812 DIQGNLALRDLEIN
+812 DIKGNLALQDLTIN

-835 GKIDKSIAKGL
+835 GKIDKTVAKGL

-857 NLFLDPQFKPVSFSF
+857 NLSLDPQFKPVAFSF

-879 TGDRGAA
+879 TGDR
-886 LRDREQNL
+886 EQNL
-894 LFVTAQQLPLA
+894 LFVTAQRFPLA
-905 LVKEVAIQSSLITP
+905 LVKEVAIQSSLFTANI
-919 NTDSVKHLTP
+919 DSVKHLTP

-937 FRINLSDSS
+937 FRVNLSDSS
-946 ILGVKVVVDQPRYG
+946 VLGVKVVIDKPRYG
-960 TLNGDR
+960 TLSGDR
-966 ILGNLAY
+966 LFGNLAY

-991 YPFQGKVSFNSHNP
+991 YPFQGKVSFNSQNP

-1012 LPESNVEDI
+1012 LPESNIEEI

-1026 IFRLDDLKRGLNFP
+1026 IFRLDDLKRGLKLP
-1040 VYSKAADLYDETNPS
+1040 VYSKAADLYDKMNPT
-1055 QALAEVGLPQS
+1055 QALAEAGLPQS

-1077 INAQLKQQRQQRAEN
+1077 INAQLKQQRQQRSEN

-1110 VQGEIGGKIETAFNF
+1110 VQGEIGGNIETAFNF
-1125 TGKDWR
+1125 LGKDWR

-1171 GEEGQI
+1171 GEKSQI

-1185 PLKPLASLISNP
+1185 PLNPLASLITNP
-1197 QGLDLDGSLNAT
+1197 QGLNLDGSLNAT
-1209 ISLGGN
+1209 ISLAGN
-1215 RRNPQAKGNLQI
+1215 RSNPQAKGNLQI
-1227 ENVTLNQTQLQATA
+1227 ENVTVNQTQLQATA
-1241 GNFAYQKGRFDF
+1241 GNFAYQEGRFNF
-1253 AINSVLYSKTEPI
+1253 AINSILQQKTEPL

-1280 LEPDSDRFNL
+1280 VQPDSDRFNL

-1306 QGELSWINGK
+1306 KGELRWLNGK
-1316 GLVQLDI
+1316 GLVQLDV

-1333 LRGIQGEGNVSLE
+1333 LRGIQGEGNISLE
-1346 NATIAAQVLPDD
+1346 NATIAAQILPDA

-1373 LDIRS
+1373 LDVS
-1378 FTGQLGGGNLAI
+1378 WTGQLDGGNVAI
-1390 AGSLPLLK
+1390 AGSLPLFK
-1398 PLAQTNP
+1398 AIAQTNP

-1418 ELYQGGLKGNIQIT
+1418 ELYQGGIKGNIQIT
-1432 GSVVEPDIGGN
+1432 GSVLEPDIGGN

-1454 EALPNLENT
+1454 EALLTSENT
-1463 GELNQ
+1463 GELNHI
-1468 TAEFKGLNLNL
+1468 AEFKGLNLNL

-1496 GTVTLNGNMGQLLP
+1496 GTVTLNGNTGQLLP

-1525 SQLRLAGGNENVA
+1525 SQLRLAGGNENIA

-1560 TRRNSLNINPLS
+1560 TNRNSLNASPLS
-1572 SEIDE
+1572 SEINE

-1605 IQLTSS
+1605 IQLSSS

-1630 LGQEDGAIGLANLAG
+1630 LGQEDSAIGLANLAG

-1655 IGEALGLS
+1655 IGETLGLS

-1678 TTSTQLGVAAE
+1678 TTSNQLGVAAE
-1689 AGVDLSNDLSFSI
+1689 AGVDLSNDLSVSI

-1722 NMTIRGSSNFA
+1722 NTTIRGSSNFA

>member
-1 MLIDPKRSEQAS
+1 MLIDPSKSEQPS
-13 KDNLSLTENSC
+13 QDNLSLTENSC
-24 PRKSKPWLGQ
+24 SQKSKPWLGR
-34 RNLLLGMGGVGVL
+34 RNFFWGMGGVGLV
-47 LLGGSVAYGHYFV
+47 LLGGSIAYGHYFV
-60 QTQIAPLVENG
+60 QTQIAPLVENRLG
-71 LADFIN
+71 DLIN

-84 VQAVS
+84 VQGVS

-97 TEFLPTTNDPDR
+97 TEFLPTTNDRDR
-109 ASLEALEIYFNPL
+109 ASLDALEISFNPL
-122 QWLLSRKLNIK
+122 QWLLSRKLNLN

-142 LEQGKTGNWLLTP
+142 LEQGKTGNWLPTP
-155 IDKIDPDRPI
+155 IDKIDPNHPI
-165 LLDRLD
+165 QLDRLN

-176 VTVKARNAQ
+176 VTLVTRNAQ
-185 GKFKTPVAIYL
+185 GNFKTPVAVYL
-196 DQTKI
+196 DQAKI

-227 GSHDRAAIATN
+227 GSHDLAAIATN

-243 HNLVIND
+243 HNLAIND

-286 NLRGVTT
+286 TLRGVTT
-293 NLTVLP
+293 NVAVLP
-299 QPLKN
+299 QPLRN

-323 DLGTIA
+323 DLGSIA

-334 YVDFEKNYNLTV
+334 YVDFQKNYNLTV

-356 IKTFALPQPQ
+356 IKTFALPKPQ
-366 IALDGSIESQIR
+366 IALDGNIESKIR
-378 IKGVLSHPQITASI
+378 IQGALSRPQITASI
-392 QNAGKSLI
+392 QNAGKNLI
-400 KVDKFNLKSIKTDL
+400 QVDKFNLKSIKTDL

-419 HITVSQINAIP
+419 SITVSQINAIP
-430 KEGGS
+430 QEGGN

-444 KVQPTGKVA
+444 KVQPTGKVV
-453 LKDFQFNL
+453 LKDFQFSL
-461 QGSQLPIK
+461 QGFQLPIK
-469 AIAPDYS
+469 AIAPDYH

-502 IANLAI
+502 IANLVI

-513 MVRTQDLTYQGGN
+513 TVRTQDLTYQSGN
-526 WHGEVQVSGVNL
+526 WRGKVQVAGVNL

-545 QPRFRQGS
+545 QPQFRQGS
-553 LSGDFSVQGK
+553 LSGDFTVQGK

-575 ATLAIAG
+575 ATLASAG
-582 GIIRAKQ
+582 GMIRAKQ
-589 FSLIQKQWQANLVTD
+589 FSLIQKQWQAHLVTD
-604 NLNLRRILPRF
+604 NLNFSRIVPRF
-615 ASNNITGQAL
+615 ASSNLTGQAL
-625 LTGSLLKPLD
+625 LTGSLEKPLD

-650 QVQATQVSFDSQ
+650 QIRATQVSFDSQ
-662 RFQAT
+662 HFQAI

-676 SFNPKLRG
+676 SFNANLRG
-684 NLDGKIKIQGNLAKW
+684 NLDGKIKIQGNLAQW

-704 QAEGKIKLSQGLPG
+704 QAQGKIKLSQGLPG
-718 LERPLK
+718 LERPLA
-724 STFQWQDDR
+724 TRFQWQDDR
-733 LILTEVTAKNLIA
+733 LNLAEVTAKNLSA

-754 DALFRSDLSANLIQ
+754 DSLLDSDLSANLIQ
-768 AVDLEVGVKN
+768 AVDLEVKVNN
-778 LALERLFQASPTKKV
+778 LALARLFQAVSPQKIT
-793 AQTGKLDFDG
+793 QTGTVDFDG
-803 KIRGSLQNP
+803 KVRGSLKNP
-812 DIQGNLALRDLEIN
+812 DIQGNLALQDLSIN

-835 GKIDKSIAKGL
+835 GKIDKTAAKGL

-857 NLFLDPQFKPVSFSF
+857 NLFLDPQFKPVSFNF
-872 KRKEMQV
+872 QRKEMQV
-879 TGDRGAA
+879 TG
-886 LRDREQNL
+886 DREQNL
-894 LFVTAQQLPLA
+894 LFVTAQQFPLA
-905 LVKEVAIQSSLITP
+905 LVKEVAIQSSLITA
-919 NTDSVKHLTP
+919 NADSVKHLTP

-946 ILGVKVVVDQPRYG
+946 ILGVKVVIDNPRYG

-991 YPFQGKVSFNSHNP
+991 YPFQGKVSFNSQNP

-1012 LPESNVEDI
+1012 LPESNIEEI

-1026 IFRLDDLKRGLNFP
+1026 IFRLDDLKRGLKLP
-1040 VYSKAADLYDETNPS
+1040 VYSKAADLYDKMNPT
-1055 QALAEVGLPQS
+1055 QALAEAGLPQS

-1110 VQGEIGGKIETAFNF
+1110 VQGEIGGNIETAFNF
-1125 TGKDWR
+1125 MGKDWR

-1171 GEEGQI
+1171 GEKSQI

-1185 PLKPLASLISNP
+1185 PLKPLASLITNP

-1209 ISLGGN
+1209 ISLAGN
-1215 RRNPQAKGNLQI
+1215 RSNPQAKGNLQI
-1227 ENVTLNQTQLQATA
+1227 ENVTVNQTQLQATA
-1241 GNFAYQKGRFDF
+1241 GNFAYQEGRFNF
-1253 AINSVLYSKTEPI
+1253 AINSILQQKTEPL

-1280 LEPDSDRFNL
+1280 LKPDSDRFNL
-1290 SFRAKNEALS
+1290 SFKAKNEALS

-1306 QGELSWINGK
+1306 KGELRWLNGK
-1316 GLVQLDI
+1316 GLVQLDV

-1333 LRGIQGEGNVSLE
+1333 LRGIQGEGNISLE
-1346 NATIAAQVLPDD
+1346 NATIAAQILPDA

-1373 LDIRS
+1373 LDVS
-1378 FTGQLGGGNLAI
+1378 WTGQLDGGNLAI
-1390 AGSLPLLK
+1390 AGSLPLFK
-1398 PLAQTNP
+1398 AIAQANP

-1418 ELYQGGLKGNIQIT
+1418 ELYQGGIKGNIQIT
-1432 GSVVEPDIGGN
+1432 GSVIEPDIGGN

-1454 EALPNLENT
+1454 EALPNLEQT
-1463 GELNQ
+1463 GEINH

-1496 GTVTLNGNMGQLLP
+1496 GTVTLNGNTGQLLP

-1525 SQLRLAGGNENVA
+1525 SQLRLAGGDENIA

-1560 TRRNSLNINPLS
+1560 TNRNSLNASPLS
-1572 SEIDE
+1572 SEINE

-1605 IQLTSS
+1605 IQLSSS

-1630 LGQEDGAIGLANLAG
+1630 LGQEDSAIGLANLAG

-1655 IGEALGLS
+1655 IGETLGLS

-1678 TTSTQLGVAAE
+1678 TTSNQLGVAAE
-1689 AGVDLSNDLSFSI
+1689 AGVDLSNDLSVSI

-1722 NMTIRGSSNFA
+1722 NTTIRGSSNFA

>member
-1 MLIDPKRSEQAS
+1 MLIDPQKSEQPS
-13 KDNLSLTENSC
+13 KNHPVLTENSC
-24 PRKSKPWLGQ
+24 SPKSQSWLGR
-34 RNLLLGMGGVGVL
+34 RNLFWGMGGVGLL
-47 LLGGSVAYGHYFV
+47 LLGGSIAYGHYFV
-60 QTQIAPLVENG
+60 QTQIAPLVENRLG
-71 LADFIN
+71 DLIN

-97 TEFLPTTNDPDR
+97 TEFLPTSNDRDR
-109 ASLEALEIYFNPL
+109 ASLEVLEISFNPL
-122 QWLLSRKLNIK
+122 QWLLSRKLNLN

-155 IDKIDPDRPI
+155 IDKIDPSHPI
-165 LLDRLD
+165 QLDRLN

-176 VTVKARNAQ
+176 VTVIARNPQ
-185 GKFKTPVAIYL
+185 GNFKNPVSVYL
-196 DQTKI
+196 NHAKI
-201 EAQNQ
+201 EAKNQ

-212 QLQGNLGKGSQFKLN
+212 QLQGNLGKGGQFKLN
-227 GSHDRAAIATN
+227 GFHDLAAIATN

-243 HNLVIND
+243 HNLAIND

-293 NLTVLP
+293 NLAVLP
-299 QPLKN
+299 QPLRN
-304 IQGILRFKGTKIGF
+304 IQGMLRFKGTKIGF
-318 DGLKA
+318 DGIKA
-323 DLGTIA
+323 DLGAIA
-329 TQTGG
+329 TETGG
-334 YVDFEKNYNLTV
+334 YVDFQKNYNLTV
-346 TTKPIAIAQV
+346 NTQPIAIAKV
-356 IKTFALPQPQ
+356 IQTFALSKPQ
-366 IALDGSIESQIR
+366 ITLDGSIESKIR
-378 IKGVLSHPQITASI
+378 IKGALSHPQITASI
-392 QNAGKSLI
+392 QNAGKNLI
-400 KVDKFNLKSIKTDL
+400 QIDKFNLKSIKTDL

-419 HITVSQINAIP
+419 SIVVSQINAIP
-430 KEGGS
+430 QEGGS

-461 QGSQLPIK
+461 QGSQLPIQ
-469 AIAPDYS
+469 AIAPDYQ
-476 ANLPKFAVSGQT
+476 ANLPTFAVSGQT
-488 QISGQWEKPQSVKA
+488 KISGQWGQGQSVKA

-508 PIANG
+508 PLANG
-513 MVRTQDLTYQGGN
+513 MVRTQDLTYQSGN
-526 WHGEVQVSGVNL
+526 WRGEVQVSGVNL
-538 ARLSLPV
+538 ASLSLPI

-553 LSGDFSVQGK
+553 LSGDFTVQGK

-575 ATLAIAG
+575 ATLANAG

-589 FSLIQKQWQANLVTD
+589 FSLIQKQWQANVITD
-604 NLNLRRILPRF
+604 HLNLRRILPRF
-615 ASNNITGQAL
+615 ASSNLTGQAL
-625 LTGSLLKPLD
+625 LTGSLEKPLD

-650 QVQATQVSFDSQ
+650 QIRATQVSFDSQ
-662 RFQAT
+662 GFQAI

-676 SFNPKLRG
+676 PFNANLRG
-684 NLDGKIKIQGNLAKW
+684 NLDGKIKIQGNLAQW

-718 LERPLK
+718 LERPLA
-724 STFQWQDDR
+724 TRFQWKDDR
-733 LILTEVTAKNLIA
+733 LILEEVTAKNLIA

-754 DALFRSDLSANLIQ
+754 DSLFRSDLSVNLIQ
-768 AVDLEVGVKN
+768 AVDLEVKVKN
-778 LALERLFQASPTKKV
+778 LALARLFQAVSPQKIT
-793 AQTGKLDFDG
+793 QTGTVDFDG
-803 KIRGSLQNP
+803 KVRGSLKNP
-812 DIQGNLALRDLEIN
+812 DIQGNLALQDLTIN

-835 GKIDKSIAKGL
+835 GKIDKTTAKGL

-857 NLFLDPQFKPVSFSF
+857 NLSLDPQFKPVSFNF

-879 TGDRGAA
+879 TGDRQ
-886 LRDREQNL
+886 QNL
-894 LFVTAQQLPLA
+894 LFVTAQQFPLA
-905 LVKEVAIQSSLITP
+905 LVKEVAIQSSLVTA
-919 NTDSVKHLTP
+919 NTDSIKHLTP
-929 LTGDLSGN
+929 FTGDLSGN
-937 FRINLSDSS
+937 FRINISDSS
-946 ILGVKVVVDQPRYG
+946 ILGVKVVINKPRYG

-966 ILGNLAY
+966 LLGSLAY
-973 SQGVLTVSNSQ
+973 RQGVLTVSNSQ

-991 YPFQGKVSFNSHNP
+991 YPFQGKVSFNSQNP

-1012 LPESNVEDI
+1012 LPESNIEEI

-1026 IFRLDDLKRGLNFP
+1026 IFRLDDLKRGLNLP
-1040 VYSKAADLYDETNPS
+1040 VYNKATDLYDKTNPT

-1066 SIHKQ
+1066 SIHTQ

-1077 INAQLKQQRQQRAEN
+1077 INAQLKRQRQQRAEN

-1099 SLRGQLSGKIA
+1099 SLRGQVAGKIA
-1110 VQGEIGGKIETAFNF
+1110 VQGEMGGKIETAFNF

-1155 LRLQTGKSL
+1155 LRLETGKSL

-1171 GEEGQI
+1171 GEESQI

-1185 PLKPLASLISNP
+1185 PLKPLTSLITNP
-1197 QGLDLDGSLNAT
+1197 QGLELDGFLNAT
-1209 ISLGGN
+1209 ISLAGN
-1215 RRNPQAKGNLQI
+1215 RSNPQAKGNLQI

-1241 GNFAYQKGRFDF
+1241 GNFAYQEGRFDF
-1253 AINSVLYSKTEPI
+1253 AINSILQQKTEPL

-1280 LEPDSDRFNL
+1280 VQPDSDRFNL
-1290 SFRAKNEALS
+1290 SFKAKNEALR

-1306 QGELSWINGK
+1306 KGELRWINGK
-1316 GLVQLDI
+1316 GLVQLDV

-1346 NATIAAQVLPDD
+1346 NATIAAQVLPNA

-1373 LDIRS
+1373 LDVS
-1378 FTGQLGGGNLAI
+1378 WTGQLDGGNVAI
-1390 AGSLPLLK
+1390 AGSLPLFK
-1398 PLAQTNP
+1398 PLTQTNP

-1418 ELYQGGLKGNIQIT
+1418 ELYQGGIKGNIQIT
-1432 GSVVEPDIGGN
+1432 GSVVEPDISGN

-1454 EALPNLENT
+1454 EALPTSENT
-1463 GELNQ
+1463 GELNH

-1496 GTVTLNGNMGQLLP
+1496 GTVTLNGNTGQLLP

-1560 TRRNSLNINPLS
+1560 TRRNSLNASPLS
-1572 SEIDE
+1572 SEINE

-1605 IQLTSS
+1605 IQLSSS

-1630 LGQEDGAIGLANLAG
+1630 LGQEDSAIGLANLAG

-1663 QFRIFPTPLINDKER
+1663 QFRIFPTPLINDQER
-1678 TTSTQLGVAAE
+1678 TTSNQLGVAAE
-1689 AGVDLSNDLSFSI
+1689 AGVDLSNDLSVSI

-1722 NMTIRGSSNFA
+1722 NITIRGSSNFA
-1733 DDSRGIVEYEQ
+1733 DDNRGIVEYEQ

>member
-1 MLIDPKRSEQAS
+1 MLIDPSKSEQPLQ
-13 KDNLSLTENSC
+13 DNLSLTENSC
-24 PRKSKPWLGQ
+24 PQKSKPWLGR
-34 RNLLLGMGGVGVL
+34 RNFFWGMGGVGLL
-47 LLGGSVAYGHYFV
+47 LLGGSIAYGHYFV
-60 QTQIAPLVENG
+60 QTQIAPLVENRLG
-71 LADFIN
+71 DFIN

-97 TEFLPTTNDPDR
+97 TEFLPTSNDRDR
-109 ASLEALEIYFNPL
+109 AFLEALEISFNPL
-122 QWLLSRKLNIK
+122 QWLVSRKLNLN

-142 LEQGKTGNWLLTP
+142 LEQGKTGNWLPTP
-155 IDKIDPDRPI
+155 IDKIDPNHPI
-165 LLDRLD
+165 QLDRLN

-176 VTVKARNAQ
+176 VTVRARNPQ
-185 GKFKTPVAIYL
+185 GNFKNPVSVYL
-196 DQTKI
+196 DQAKI
-201 EAQNQ
+201 QAQND

-212 QLQGNLGKGSQFKLN
+212 QLQGNLEKGSHFKLK
-227 GSHDRAAIATN
+227 GSHDPTAIATN

-243 HNLVIND
+243 HNLAIND

-269 LDIQVRQERL
+269 LDIQVRQQRL

-293 NLTVLP
+293 NLAVLP
-299 QPLKN
+299 QPLRN
-304 IQGILRFKGTKIGF
+304 IGGILRFKGTKIDF
-318 DGLKA
+318 DGIKA
-323 DLGTIA
+323 DLGAIA
-329 TQTGG
+329 SKTGG
-334 YVDFEKNYNLTV
+334 YVDFQKNYNLTV

-356 IKTFALPQPQ
+356 IKTFALPKPQ
-366 IALDGSIESQIR
+366 IALDGNIESKIR
-378 IKGVLSHPQITASI
+378 IQGALSHPQITASI
-392 QNAGKSLI
+392 QNAGKNLI
-400 KVDKFNLKSIKTDL
+400 QVDKFNLKSIKTDL

-419 HITVSQINAIP
+419 SIVVSQINAIP
-430 KEGGS
+430 QEGGS

-453 LKDFQFNL
+453 LKDFQFDL

-469 AIAPDYS
+469 AIAPDYH
-476 ANLPKFAVSGQT
+476 ANLPKFGVSGQS
-488 QISGQWEKPQSVKA
+488 QISGQWGQAQSVKA
-502 IANLAI
+502 IANLVI

-513 MVRTQDLTYQGGN
+513 MVRTQDLTYQSGN
-526 WHGEVQVSGVNL
+526 WRGKVQVSGVNL
-538 ARLSLPV
+538 AHLSLPI
-545 QPRFRQGS
+545 QPQFRQGS
-553 LSGDFSVQGK
+553 LSGDFTVQGK

-575 ATLAIAG
+575 ATLASAG
-582 GIIRAKQ
+582 GMIRAKQ
-589 FSLIQKQWQANLVTD
+589 FSLIQKQWQADLVTD

-615 ASNNITGQAL
+615 ASSNLTGQAL
-625 LTGSLLKPLD
+625 LTGSLEKPLD

-650 QVQATQVSFDSQ
+650 QIRATQVSFDPQ
-662 RFQAT
+662 GFQAT

-676 SFNPKLRG
+676 PFNANLRG
-684 NLDGKIKIQGNLAKW
+684 NLDGKIKIQGNLSQW

-733 LILTEVTAKNLIA
+733 LILTEVTAKNLTAKGI
-746 RGSAIASL
+746 AIASL
-754 DALFRSDLSANLIQ
+754 DSLLNSDLSANLIQ
-768 AVDLEVGVKN
+768 AVDLEVKAKN
-778 LALERLFQASPTKKV
+778 LAIAQLFQAFSPQKV
-793 AQTGKLDFDG
+793 TQTGKVDFEG

-826 QIAFDPYLQ
+826 QLAFDPYLQ

-846 TLELLGKNDQL
+846 TLELRGKNDHL
-857 NLFLDPQFKPVSFSF
+857 NLFLDPQFKPVSFNF
-872 KRKEMQV
+872 KRKEMQM
-879 TGDRGAA
+879 TGDRQ
-886 LRDREQNL
+886 QNL
-894 LFVTAQQLPLA
+894 LFVTAQQFPLA
-905 LVKEVAIQSSLITP
+905 LVKEVAIQSSLVTA

-946 ILGVKVVVDQPRYG
+946 ILGVKVVIDKPRYG

-966 ILGNLAY
+966 LFGSLAY
-973 SQGVLTVSNSQ
+973 SQGLLTVSNSQ

-991 YPFQGKVSFNSHNP
+991 YPFQGKVSFNSQNP
-1005 RFQGEIG
+1005 RFQGEIA
-1012 LPESNVEDI
+1012 LPESNIEEI

-1026 IFRLDDLKRGLNFP
+1026 IFRLDDLKRVLKLP
-1040 VYSKAADLYDETNPS
+1040 IYHKAADLYDKTNPT
-1055 QALAEVGLPQS
+1055 QALAEAGLPQS

-1099 SLRGQLSGKIA
+1099 SLRGQVAGKIA

-1131 WANLQIDNL
+1131 WANLQIDDL

-1171 GEEGQI
+1171 GEKSQI

-1185 PLKPLASLISNP
+1185 PLKPLASLITSP

-1209 ISLGGN
+1209 ISLAGN
-1215 RRNPQAKGNLQI
+1215 RSNPQAKGNLQI
-1227 ENVTLNQTQLQATA
+1227 ENVTVNQTQLQATA
-1241 GNFAYQKGRFDF
+1241 GNFAYQEGRFNF
-1253 AINSVLYSKTEPI
+1253 AINSILQQKTEPL

-1290 SFRAKNEALS
+1290 SFKAKNEALS

-1306 QGELSWINGK
+1306 KGELRWLNGK
-1316 GLVQLDI
+1316 GLVQLDV
-1323 FGRIDPQTQI
+1323 FGRIDPHTQI
-1333 LRGIQGEGNVSLE
+1333 LRGIEGEGNISLE
-1346 NATIAAQVLPDD
+1346 NATIAAQILPSA

-1373 LDIRS
+1373 LDVAW
-1378 FTGQLGGGNLAI
+1378 TGQLGGGNLAI
-1390 AGSLPLLK
+1390 AGSLPLFK
-1398 PLAQTNP
+1398 AIAQANP
-1405 LTITFENSAFKLK
+1405 LTITFENSALKLK
-1418 ELYQGGLKGNIQIT
+1418 ELYQGGIKGNIQIT

-1454 EALPNLENT
+1454 EALPTSEQT
-1463 GELNQ
+1463 GEINH

-1538 QFSPHRG
+1538 QFTPHRG

-1560 TRRNSLNINPLS
+1560 TNRNSLNASPLS
-1572 SEIDE
+1572 SEINE

-1592 ALVQGYASQLTKS
+1592 ALVQGYASQLTQS
-1605 IQLTSS
+1605 IQLSSS

-1630 LGQEDGAIGLANLAG
+1630 LGQEDSAIGLANLAG

-1678 TTSTQLGVAAE
+1678 TTSNQLGVAAE
-1689 AGVDLSNDLSFSI
+1689 AGVDLSNDLSVSI

-1722 NMTIRGSSNFA
+1722 NTTIRGSSNFA

>member
-1 MLIDPKRSEQAS
+1 MLIDPSKSEQPS
-13 KDNLSLTENSC
+13 QDNLSLTENSC
-24 PRKSKPWLGQ
+24 SQKSKPWLGR
-34 RNLLLGMGGVGVL
+34 RNFFWGMGGVGLV
-47 LLGGSVAYGHYFV
+47 LLGGSIAYGHYFV
-60 QTQIAPLVENG
+60 QTQIAPLVENRLG
-71 LADFIN
+71 DLIN

-84 VQAVS
+84 VQGVS

-97 TEFLPTTNDPDR
+97 TEFLPTTNDRDR
-109 ASLEALEIYFNPL
+109 ASLDALEISFNPL
-122 QWLLSRKLNIK
+122 QWLLSRKLNLD

-142 LEQGKTGNWLLTP
+142 LEQGKTGNWLPTP
-155 IDKIDPDRPI
+155 IDKIDPNHPI
-165 LLDRLD
+165 QLDRLN

-176 VTVKARNAQ
+176 VTVRARNPQ
-185 GKFKTPVAIYL
+185 GNFNNPVSVYL
-196 DQTKI
+196 NHAKI
-201 EAQNQ
+201 QAQNQ
-206 GQQIGF
+206 GQQIDF
-212 QLQGNLGKGSQFKLN
+212 QLQGKLGKGSQFKLK
-227 GSHDRAAIATN
+227 GSHDQAAIATN

-243 HNLVIND
+243 HNLAIND

-286 NLRGVTT
+286 TLRGVTT
-293 NLTVLP
+293 NVAVLP
-299 QPLKN
+299 QPLRN

-323 DLGTIA
+323 DLGSIA

-334 YVDFEKNYNLTV
+334 YVDFQKNYNLTV

-356 IKTFALPQPQ
+356 IKTFALPKPQ
-366 IALDGSIESQIR
+366 IALNGSIASKIR
-378 IKGVLSHPQITASI
+378 IQGVLSHPQITASI
-392 QNAGKSLI
+392 QNAGKNLI
-400 KVDKFNLKSIKTDL
+400 QVDKFNLKSIKTDL

-419 HITVSQINAIP
+419 SIVVSQINAIP
-430 KEGGS
+430 QEGGS

-444 KVQPTGKVA
+444 KVQLTGKVA
-453 LKDFQFNL
+453 LKDFQFDL
-461 QGSQLPIK
+461 QGSQLPIQ

-502 IANLAI
+502 ITNLAI

-526 WHGEVQVSGVNL
+526 WRGEVQIAGVNL

-545 QPRFRQGS
+545 QPRFRQGN

-575 ATLAIAG
+575 ATLASAG
-582 GIIRAKQ
+582 GSIRAKQ
-589 FSLIQKQWQANLVTD
+589 FSLSQKQWQAHLVTD

-615 ASNNITGQAL
+615 ASSNLTGQAL
-625 LTGSLLKPLD
+625 LTGSLEKPLD

-650 QVQATQVSFDSQ
+650 QIRATQVSFDSQ
-662 RFQAT
+662 GFQAI

-676 SFNPKLRG
+676 SFNANLRG
-684 NLDGKIKIQGNLAKW
+684 NLDGKVKIQGNLAQW

-704 QAEGKIKLSQGLPG
+704 QAQGKIKLSQGLPG
-718 LERPLK
+718 LERPL
-724 STFQWQDDR
+724 STRFQWKDDR
-733 LILTEVTAKNLIA
+733 LNLAEVTAKNLIA

-754 DALFRSDLSANLIQ
+754 DSLLDSDLSANLIQ
-768 AVDLEVGVKN
+768 AVDLEVKVKN
-778 LALERLFQASPTKKV
+778 LALARLFQAVSPQKIT
-793 AQTGKLDFDG
+793 QTGTVDFDG
-803 KIRGSLQNP
+803 KVRGSLKNP
-812 DIQGNLALRDLEIN
+812 DIQGNFALQDLTIN

-835 GKIDKSIAKGL
+835 GKIDKTAAKGL

-857 NLFLDPQFKPVSFSF
+857 NLSLDPQFKPVSFNF
-872 KRKEMQV
+872 QRKEMQV
-879 TGDRGAA
+879 TG
-886 LRDREQNL
+886 DREQNL
-894 LFVTAQQLPLA
+894 LFVTAQQFPLA
-905 LVKEVAIQSSLITP
+905 LVKEVAIQSSLVTANI
-919 NTDSVKHLTP
+919 DSVKHLTP

-937 FRINLSDSS
+937 FRVNLSDSS
-946 ILGVKVVVDQPRYG
+946 VLGVKVVIDKPRYG
-960 TLNGDR
+960 TLSGDR
-966 ILGNLAY
+966 LFGNLAY

-991 YPFQGKVSFNSHNP
+991 YPFQGKVSFNSQNP

-1012 LPESNVEDI
+1012 LPESNIEEI

-1026 IFRLDDLKRGLNFP
+1026 IFRLDDLKRGLKLP
-1040 VYSKAADLYDETNPS
+1040 VYSKAADLYDKMNPT
-1055 QALAEVGLPQS
+1055 QALAEAGLPQS

-1110 VQGEIGGKIETAFNF
+1110 VQGEIDGKIETAFNF
-1125 TGKDWR
+1125 LGKDWR

-1171 GEEGQI
+1171 GEKSQI

-1185 PLKPLASLISNP
+1185 PLKPLASLITNP
-1197 QGLDLDGSLNAT
+1197 QGLDLEGSLNAT
-1209 ISLGGN
+1209 ISLAGN
-1215 RRNPQAKGNLQI
+1215 RSNPQAKGNLQI
-1227 ENVTLNQTQLQATA
+1227 ENVTVNQTQLQATA
-1241 GNFAYQKGRFDF
+1241 GNFAYQEGRFNF
-1253 AINSVLYSKTEPI
+1253 AINSILQQKTEPL

-1306 QGELSWINGK
+1306 KGELRWLNGK
-1316 GLVQLDI
+1316 GLVQLDV

-1333 LRGIQGEGNVSLE
+1333 LRGIQGEGNISLE
-1346 NATIAAQVLPDD
+1346 NATIAAQILPDA

-1373 LDIRS
+1373 LDVS
-1378 FTGQLGGGNLAI
+1378 WTGQLDGGNLAI
-1390 AGSLPLLK
+1390 AGSLPLFK
-1398 PLAQTNP
+1398 AIAQANP

-1418 ELYQGGLKGNIQIT
+1418 ELYQGGIKGNIQIT
-1432 GSVVEPDIGGN
+1432 GSVVEPDISGN

-1454 EALPNLENT
+1454 EALPTSENT
-1463 GELNQ
+1463 GELNH

-1496 GTVTLNGNMGQLLP
+1496 GTVTLNGNTGQLLP

-1525 SQLRLAGGNENVA
+1525 SQLRLAGGNENIA

-1560 TRRNSLNINPLS
+1560 TNRNSLNASPLS
-1572 SEIDE
+1572 SEINE

-1605 IQLTSS
+1605 IQLSSS

-1630 LGQEDGAIGLANLAG
+1630 LGQEDSAIGLANLAG

-1655 IGEALGLS
+1655 IGETLGLS

-1678 TTSTQLGVAAE
+1678 TTSNQLGVAAE
-1689 AGVDLSNDLSFSI
+1689 AGVDLSNDLSVSI

-1722 NMTIRGSSNFA
+1722 NTTIRGSSNFA